1 MKLRFF
7 KNRLF
12 ANSPVVKTGGG
23 LFATVE
29 ELIEQKQYVAYL
41 KNFHQK
47 LAASN
52 QAGDVKSAFK
62 GRGIELEEIRAYNFG
77 DDVRDIDWRVTA
89 RRQTPYTRLYAEEK
103 DREIYVLLDLS
114 PQMVFG
120 TRKELKSVSAAKI
133 SALLGWLS
141 MENRD
146 RFGLAVFDGAK
157 TDFYKPVTTGPP

>member
-62 GRGIELEEIRAYNFG
+62 GRGIELEEIY
-77 DDVRDIDWRVTA
+77 D
-89 RRQTPYTRLYAEEK
+89 LYGPAAP
-103 DREIYVLLDLS
+103 LS
-114 PQMVFG
+114 EG
-120 TRKELKSVSAAKI
+120 
-133 SALLGWLS
+133 
-141 MENRD
+141 
-146 RFGLAVFDGAK
+146 
-157 TDFYKPVTTGPP
+157 DFYQ